1 MMAALESLSLQDF
14 RVMIA
19 ELLDLDLEQVTP
31 EAYFITDLGVDSVR
45 LVEVLLYLEKIGI
58 EIYPDL
64 AWQIETV
71 GDAFNYYQSQ
81 VEAKRDR

>member
-1 MMAALESLSLQDF
+1 MAALESLSMQAF
-14 RVMIA
+14 RDMIA

-45 LVEVLLYLEKIGI
+45 LVEVLLQLEKMGI

-71 GDAFNYYQSQ
+71 GDAYDYYQSQ
-81 VEAKRDR
+81 VEAQGGG